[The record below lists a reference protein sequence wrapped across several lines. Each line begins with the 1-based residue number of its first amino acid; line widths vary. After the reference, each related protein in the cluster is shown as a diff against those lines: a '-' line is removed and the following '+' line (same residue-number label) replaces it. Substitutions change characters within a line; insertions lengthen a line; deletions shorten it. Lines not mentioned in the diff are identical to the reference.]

1 MAISPGQAAAALE
14 EIERTQR
21 RTRISGGYAT
31 ASPHLILWGC
41 LWAVGYAGCG
51 LLPIARWGL
60 VWLPLVVIGAVGSTW
75 LGSRATGV
83 ASGGS
88 RMSFWRPVGLILS
101 IALFIGATFS
111 LFRSSDP
118 IPYLVFPA
126 LVTGLVYALAGLLAG
141 LPRFAAIGAAIAI
154 VTLAGSVAAPAF
166 TAFWVAIAGGGGLIL
181 GGWWLRQV

>member
-14 EIERTQR
+14 EIERTER

-51 LLPIARWGL
+51 LLPVERWGL
-60 VWLPLVVIGAVGSTW
+60 IWLPLIVIGAIGSTW
-75 LGSRATGV
+75 FGSRARGVGTG
-83 ASGGS
+83 ASG
-88 RMSFWRPVGLILS
+88 WRSAGLAFS
-101 IALFIGATFS
+101 IALFIGATFF
-111 LFRSSDP
+111 LFRTSDP
-118 IPYLVFPA
+118 RPYLVFPA
-126 LVTGLVYALAGLLAG
+126 LVTGLVYALAGTLAG

-154 VTLAGSVAAPAF
+154 VTLAGFVAAPAF

-181 GGWWLRQV
+181 GGLWLRHV